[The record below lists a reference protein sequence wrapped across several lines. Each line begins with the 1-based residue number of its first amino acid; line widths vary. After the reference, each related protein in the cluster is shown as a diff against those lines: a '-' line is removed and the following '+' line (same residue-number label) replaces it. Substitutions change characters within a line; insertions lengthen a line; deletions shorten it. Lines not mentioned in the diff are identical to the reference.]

1 MKMSERKVPQA
12 WNADDATLA
21 KWREKKESLKQQGIQ
36 FCMASYVD
44 VHGML
49 KAKVV
54 PIEHFEKMMRGSELY
69 TGAAL
74 DGMPSQ
80 DVQSDE
86 VGVRP
91 DVDAIMPIPWLEGMA
106 WAPGSLYYLGE
117 PYDECSRNVLKRQME
132 RAANKGHIFRLGFE
146 PEFYFVRIKDGVVV
160 PASEKDDLAKAAY
173 DMPPTFDYIPLFN
186 EIVGYLQQLG
196 WNPVVYNHED
206 SNCQF
211 ELDWE
216 CAEAVTAAD
225 RFTFFKIMVQELLRK
240 QDPGAIATFI
250 AKPFANRTGTGAHFN
265 MSLVDKET
273 GKNLF
278 DDPEHEFNLSQ
289 LGHWFIG
296 GILKHA
302 GAIAAVGA
310 PTVNSY
316 KRLIKGGCMTGY
328 TWAPVYR
335 TFGRNNRTN
344 MVRVPSMEGP
354 YTEKGPRVECRIPDG
369 ACNPY
374 LTAAMFLAAGLE
386 GIEKKIDPGTNY
398 EINLY
403 ELSDQELNER
413 GIRVLPRTLLEAVEE
428 FERDELAQAVF
439 GEKLHKAYCEL
450 KYKEWWEYHN
460 TVSSWE
466 IDRYIKVFR
475 F

>member
-1 MKMSERKVPQA
+1 MSERKVPQP
-12 WNADDATLA
+12 WQADEETLA
-21 KWREKKESLKQQGIQ
+21 KWRNKKESLQQQGIK
-36 FCMASYVD
+36 FCITTYVD
-44 VHGML
+44 VHGMA

-86 VGVRP
+86 VGSRP
-91 DVDAIMPIPWLEGMA
+91 DLDAIIPVPWLEGMA
-106 WAPGSLYYLGE
+106 WCPSSLYYLND
-117 PYDECSRNVLKRQME
+117 PYDECSRNVLKRQMQ
-132 RAANKGHIFRLGFE
+132 RANDAGFIFQLGFE
-146 PEFYFVRIKDGVVV
+146 PEFFFVREVNGKLV
-160 PASEKDDLAKAAY
+160 PAGSMDDLKKAAY
-173 DMPPTFDYIPLFN
+173 DMPSSFEYAPLLSQIT
-186 EIVGYLQQLG
+186 EYLQQLG
-196 WNPVVYNHED
+196 WNPVVWNHED
-206 SNCQF
+206 TNCQF

-216 CAEAVTAAD
+216 CSEAVTACD
-225 RFTFFKIMVQELLRK
+225 RFTFFKIMVQELIK
-240 QDPGAIATFI
+240 KFEPGTFATFL
-250 AKPFANRTGTGAHFN
+250 AKPFADRTGNGAHFN
-265 MSLVDKET
+265 MSLLDKNT
-273 GKNLF
+273 GQNLF
-278 DDPEHEFNLSQ
+278 DDPNHDFNLSQ
-289 LGHWFIG
+289 IAHWFIG

-302 GAIAAVGA
+302 GAIAAVAA

-344 MVRVPSMEGP
+344 MVRIPSMEGP
-354 YTEKGPRVECRIPDG
+354 YVDKGPRVECRIPDG
-369 ACNPY
+369 GCNPY
-374 LTAAMFLAAGLE
+374 LTAAMFLSAGLE
-386 GIEKKIDPGTNY
+386 GIEKKTDPGNNY

-413 GIRVLPRTLLEAVEE
+413 GIKVLPRTLLEAVEE
-428 FERDELAQAVF
+428 FEKDELAQTVF
-439 GEKLHKAYCEL
+439 GGKFHKAYCEL
-450 KYKEWWEYHN
+450 KYKEWWDYHN
-460 TVSSWE
+460 TVSTWE